1 MMDIDKV
8 AKRYVGIGALIII
21 VLWMASI
28 LVATLRP
35 EWNLMVPIWVS
46 TGFSVVFL
54 VAFTLLWRWI
64 SKEKK
69 DSLTTLYSLVSGFRM
84 VLALFTLFVC
94 YMVVGRDAM
103 VPYVVVFMVFYLIM
117 VGFHTI
123 YFSRITNKQ

>member
-21 VLWMASI
+21 ILWMASI

-35 EWNLMVPIWVS
+35 EWNLMTPIWVS

-54 VAFTLLWRWI
+54 VAFAFLWRWI
-64 SKEKK
+64 SKSKK
-69 DSLTTLYSLVSGFRM
+69 ESLTTLYSLVSGFRM

-94 YMVVGRDAM
+94 YLVVGRDAM

-123 YFSRITNKQ
+123 YFSRITNQQ

>member
-21 VLWMASI
+21 ILWMASI

-35 EWNLMVPIWVS
+35 EWNLMAPIWVS

-54 VAFTLLWRWI
+54 VAFALLWRWI
-64 SKEKK
+64 SREKK
-69 DSLTTLYSLVSGFRM
+69 ESLTTLYSLVSGFRM

>member
-21 VLWMASI
+21 ILWMASI

-35 EWNLMVPIWVS
+35 EWNLMAPIWVS

-54 VAFTLLWRWI
+54 VAFALLWRWI

-69 DSLTTLYSLVSGFRM
+69 ESLTTLYSLVSGFRM

-103 VPYVVVFMVFYLIM
+103 VPYVVVFMVFYFIM